1 MPEDEMVRQRGGLSV
16 SPYIGSDGASVS
28 ALKIV
33 FGSPGIARKNFDAVV
48 ASATRVLERG
58 PAIGNEGSAID
69 GERVLL
75 GFSKEKRTSFAVMW
89 QNKEYL
95 FIFKSVSLQEVTDFE
110 EKMEFDCN

>member
-1 MPEDEMVRQRGGLSV
+1 MLRRRGAMSV
-16 SPYIGSDGASVS
+16 SPYIGPDGASIS
-28 ALKIV
+28 AMKLV
-33 FGSPGIARKNFDAVV
+33 FGAPEIARKNFDAVV

-58 PAIGNEGSAID
+58 PAIGKEGPATD

-75 GFSKEKRTSFAVMW
+75 DFSKEKRTSFAVMW

-95 FIFKSVSLQEVTDFE
+95 LIFTSSSLQEVTDFE